1 MAARYQVLDVLGH
14 DRTLIRVTSGAHA
27 GTELVV
33 VRRAIPG
40 VQRLEE
46 ILGEEIEWTDPDSV
60 AEKLLVSLL
69 DQQQRHEWDAL
80 RTFWVDTQFGRVRLG
95 RLYDIAFQP
104 TGSDHP
110 YRLCVVPTDHLSLPA
125 ADIWTNLLLVLRGDP
140 ERFFRVANW
149 QRGRGQWFSGPVP
162 VLPERQ
168 QVAGQL
174 C

>member
-1 MAARYQVLDVLGH
+1 MAVRGDFSWPSLGNC
-14 DRTLIRVTSGAHA
+14 G
-27 GTELVV
+27 
-33 VRRAIPG
+33 VRPG
-40 VQRLEE
+40 EFRWPPVGSSRWPL
-46 ILGEEIEWTDPDSV
+46 T
-60 AEKLLVSLL
+60 
-69 DQQQRHEWDAL
+69 
-80 RTFWVDTQFGRVRLG
+80 DTQFGRVRLG

-149 QRGRGQWFSGPVP
+149 QRGRGQWQAGPVP